1 MKSFTGLV
9 AFACSNH
16 GAVRFSVHSGNKSL
30 SLKFKKKKFRK
41 VLNSLQRWVSLVRSF
56 CDLGRSNLDNL
67 KNVGVQT
74 YDDVYRYL
82 CLIG

>member
-1 MKSFTGLV
+1 M
-9 AFACSNH
+9 
-16 GAVRFSVHSGNKSL
+16 GAPGET
-30 SLKFKKKKFRK
+30 
-41 VLNSLQRWVSLVRSF
+41 F

-67 KNVGVQT
+67 KNVAVQT